1 LFVLDTIIMYIYL
14 YTAKMNDDVRV
25 SPGSAQKK
33 SMKRINMAAARK
45 ILNSKSLRETI
56 YEQIRDDITFG
67 KLYPGQRLTEAT
79 LADTL
84 KASRSPV
91 REALRQLESEGLI
104 TFERNKGIAV
114 SKLSLEQVDEIF
126 DIRMVLEGYAA
137 FLSAQRTLTRDDLR
151 YLKQLNKSLHQAAAM
166 NDVHSWLDHNASF
179 HKFFQTRSGN
189 HNLEQLISMLERRV
203 YRYKYMSVS
212 FPDQF
217 KYFLEQHEK
226 IIGACEQ
233 KKPDL
238 VMESMKEH
246 LIYVKGVIMNYLKK
260 FPYV

>member
-1 LFVLDTIIMYIYL
+1 MIVI
-14 YTAKMNDDVRV
+14 R
-25 SPGSAQKK
+25 K
-33 SMKRINMAAARK
+33 SQNA
-45 ILNSKSLRETI
+45 KSLRETI

-79 LADTL
+79 LANAL

-114 SKLSLEQVDEIF
+114 SKLSLKEVDEIF

-137 FLSAQRTLTRDDLR
+137 LLTAEQSITKDDLR
-151 YLKQLNKSLHQAAAM
+151 YLKQLNKSLQQAAQK
-166 NDVHSWLDHNASF
+166 NDVYSWLELNASF
-179 HKFFQTRSGN
+179 HKFFQARSGN

-212 FPDQF
+212 FPHQF
-217 KYFLEQHEK
+217 SYYLEQHEK
-226 IIGACEQ
+226 IINACEQ
-233 KKPDL
+233 SKPAL
-238 VMESMKEH
+238 VMERMKEH
-246 LIYVKGVIMNYLKK
+246 LVYVKGVIVNYLKK

>member
-1 LFVLDTIIMYIYL
+1 
-14 YTAKMNDDVRV
+14 
-25 SPGSAQKK
+25 
-33 SMKRINMAAARK
+33 MKRSNMATARK
-45 ILNSKSLRETI
+45 MLNSKSLRETI

-79 LADTL
+79 LADAL

-114 SKLSLEQVDEIF
+114 SRLSMKQVDEIF

-137 FLSAQRTLTRDDLR
+137 YLTVARGLTDHDMQ
-151 YLKQLNKSLHQAAAM
+151 YLDKLNKALQQNAEK
-166 NDVHSWLDHNASF
+166 NDDQSWFQNNAKFHN
-179 HKFFQTRSGN
+179 FFRCHSGN

-212 FPDQF
+212 FPDQL
-217 KYFLEQHEK
+217 KYYLEQHNN
-226 IIGACEQ
+226 IIKAC
-233 KKPDL
+233 KKNDPDL
-238 VMESMKEH
+238 VKVRMQEH
-246 LIYVKGVIMNYLKK
+246 LIYIKGVILEYLKR
-260 FPYV
+260 FPYI